1 MGVQVT
7 DHLNELGVLR
17 YQTSM
22 GTRARIFCDSGRLIQ
37 VDLVTPDTAEITQ
50 LSLSDGASNRS
61 SCPVAAANELVSFTD
76 NFNLWQW
83 ENHPATTRQ
92 KVRLAT
98 QDVLTKVPR
107 QHQKVIGL

>member
-1 MGVQVT
+1 M

-22 GTRARIFCDSGRLIQ
+22 GTSARINVATAALLFQ
-37 VDLVTPDTAEITQ
+37 VDIVTPDTAEITH

-61 SCPVAAANELVSFTD
+61 SCPVAAANELVSFTY

-83 ENHPATTRQ
+83 ENHPAATRQ
-92 KVRLAT
+92 EVRLAT
-98 QDVLTKVPR
+98 QDVLTKMPR
-107 QHQKVIGL
+107 QHQEVIGL